1 MISCQ
6 NALSTQRKPQASKKR
21 DQGML
26 HSLIYSAAVQ
36 FDSHSQKSSLKVLRK
51 NSHNE
56 VHTLKVFHDF

>member
-1 MISCQ
+1 
-6 NALSTQRKPQASKKR
+6 
-21 DQGML
+21 ML